1 MKKWIGMLCL
11 LLAFGLAGCSSSKF
25 QPSVSSLYIEKDGSL
40 KQAIVESFEKG
51 YYSLN
56 EFQGMLEKEIEAQNN
71 RYGEEK
77 IVVDNLE
84 VKDETLYLLLSFA
97 DADTYA
103 AYEDTYCFVGSVDE
117 ALEEGLGFS
126 MVFKDIDYE
135 EYSAADVT
143 ENKKLQVLVVDEEGI
158 VQLESPVK
166 YVSNNVEIISEHMV
180 QVMALGD
187 ADEKAY
193 IVY

>member
-1 MKKWIGMLCL
+1 MKKWIGMLCF

-51 YYSLN
+51 YYSLQ

-84 VKDETLYLLLSFA
+84 VKDDTLYLLLSFA
-97 DADTYA
+97 DADTYE

-117 ALEEGLGFS
+117 ALDEGLGFS
-126 MVFKDIDYE
+126 MVFKDVDYE

-143 ENKKLQVLVVDEEGI
+143 ENKNLHVLVVNEEGI
-158 VQLESPVK
+158 VQLESAVK